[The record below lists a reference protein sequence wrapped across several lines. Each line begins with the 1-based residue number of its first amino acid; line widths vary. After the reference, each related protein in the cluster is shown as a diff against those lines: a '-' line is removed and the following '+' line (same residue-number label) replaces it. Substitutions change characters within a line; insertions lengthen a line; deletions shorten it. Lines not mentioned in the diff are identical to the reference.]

1 MSITNTTDNELKR
14 FGRKTE
20 LEKQL
25 RELGGEKI
33 TEENGFEYWEL
44 EDANLYLEKVLMERN
59 WVFHG
64 TRGKYKE
71 LVPQKSQDE
80 IKESGNRVA
89 VYFTNDPVLSE
100 FCALAGGGKSVG
112 QRKNSI
118 RMSYD
123 TDTKKV
129 EYSDVKLAV
138 EFPENVASEGFVY
151 LSPREGM
158 EYING
163 EYLSYE
169 PREPDVVIK
178 IKRSDLKYNIEKIQN
193 EK

>member
-1 MSITNTTDNELKR
+1 MSAINTKDNVLKR
-14 FGRKTE
+14 FGRKIE
-20 LEKQL
+20 LEK
-25 RELGGEKI
+25 ELAEMGGRKV

-44 EDANLYLEKVLMERN
+44 EDANLYLEKILMERN

-64 TRGKYKE
+64 TRGQYKE
-71 LVPQKSQDE
+71 LIPQKSQDE
-80 IKESGNRVA
+80 IKESGNRIA

-100 FCALAGGGKSVG
+100 FCALAGGGKGVG

-129 EYSDVKLAV
+129 EYSDIKLAV

-151 LSPREGM
+151 LCPREDM

-178 IKRSDLKYNIEKIQN
+178 IKRSDLKYNIEKIQHD
-193 EK
+193 